1 MSAAKFKELQNT
13 ALELLSKGCPAE
25 AKPYLDQLMTEDPD
39 NINGWE
45 LYDFYLAQAYNVYRD
60 TEDNLIDKK
69 TRLEEQIKAFTR
81 MTELNPEDR
90 YDVFIEAEYMGGIWY
105 CLARVYA
112 DYCTDYSYDPGH
124 FLAAIAALNRGI
136 AVTRSKGDDPSFIL
150 REQPLYV
157 KDCLNAMTEN
167 RFGTASVNHYDHI
180 LPGASQML
188 LEFIDERFNCPDN
201 DPENYYIVEQALSEL
216 KAEILMDKGRYA
228 EAILSL
234 NVALTIEQKEAK
246 EAIENSDNADE
257 REEIAERNQFNISDI
272 EQKIYQC
279 RTAMKE

>member
-1 MSAAKFKELQNT
+1 MSAAKFKEMQNT

-45 LYDFYLAQAYNVYRD
+45 LYDFYLTQAYNVYRD

-150 REQPLYV
+150 KERPLYV
-157 KDCLNAMTEN
+157 QDCLNAMAEN

-188 LEFIDERFNCPDN
+188 LEFIDGRFNRPDD
-201 DPENYYIVEQALSEL
+201 DPEDHSIVEINLYKT
-216 KAEILMDKGRYA
+216 KAELLIADGRYP

-234 NVALTIEQKEAK
+234 NKALAIEQKEAK